1 MGDVAV
7 VTGAGHG
14 IGRAVSLLLAR
25 RGYRVVVTD
34 VDLAAAERTAADLP
48 AGTGGGPVAALALD
62 VRDAAAHRAA
72 AAAAARHGRLA
83 VWVNNAGVLEMGRPW
98 TQDDE
103 AVRRMVEVN
112 VLGVVHG
119 CRAAVTVMAGGP
131 GRGDIVNVA
140 SLAAF
145 TPTPGLAVYAAT
157 KAAVLGF
164 TMSLHHDLRD
174 ARLPVRVHA
183 LCPDSA
189 ATGMV
194 LDHLQDPHVAMQL
207 SAPRLL
213 PPEEVAAAAVALVG
227 SRRVVRSQPPLRG
240 ALARAGGLL
249 PVGARPALRVLE
261 RYGERRRRFAQRSGQ
276 PFG

>member
-34 VDLAAAERTAADLP
+34 VDLAAAQRTAGDL
-48 AGTGGGPVAALALD
+48 AGAGGGVATVLGLD
-62 VRDAAAHRAA
+62 VRDPQAHRSAAAE
-72 AAAAARHGRLA
+72 AARHGRLA

-103 AVRRMVEVN
+103 AVRRLVEVN

-119 CRAAVTVMAGGP
+119 CRAAVIAMGGGP

-174 ARLPVRVHA
+174 ARLPIRVHA

-194 LDHLQDPHVAMQL
+194 LDHLHDPHVAMQL

-227 SRRVVRSQPPLRG
+227 SRRVVRSQPALRG

-249 PVGARPALRVLE
+249 PGGARPALWLLE
-261 RYGERRRRFAQRSGQ
+261 RYGERRRRLAQPHGSATG
-276 PFG
+276 